1 VATLR
6 THPALEQCGTHAD
19 TVSLNSMLSGFL
31 GMLSGFPSPFFKENR
46 SESAAYNL
54 SVAAHNSFWD
64 SRHVGYTFFNQTN
77 H

>member
-1 VATLR
+1 
-6 THPALEQCGTHAD
+6 
-19 TVSLNSMLSGFL
+19 MLSGFL